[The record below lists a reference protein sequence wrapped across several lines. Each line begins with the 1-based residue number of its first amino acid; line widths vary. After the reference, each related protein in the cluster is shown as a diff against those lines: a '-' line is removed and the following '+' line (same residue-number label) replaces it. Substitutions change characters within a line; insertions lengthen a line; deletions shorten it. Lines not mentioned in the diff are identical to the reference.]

1 MKAEKL
7 KQPQEQNERIP
18 AEERFGNR
26 KRKDT
31 LDPIMA
37 RLAHTSESAIHIGI
51 IMLNPNK
58 WLAVPPSRSLFTIDP
73 IWESF

>member
-1 MKAEKL
+1 MRNQVKAL
-7 KQPQEQNERIP
+7 VTS
-18 AEERFGNR
+18 R
-26 KRKDT
+26 KWEFC
-31 LDPIMA
+31 I
-37 RLAHTSESAIHIGI
+37 IGI